1 MKKYSVLQVKNSI
14 HSIFYI
20 LFKGCVTEYLW
31 KVSLTNFQTCITY
44 EPVEQNQSLNME
56 SASSHSELSNEP

>member
-14 HSIFYI
+14 YSLIFI

-44 EPVEQNQSLNME
+44 EPFDQNQSLNME
-56 SASSHSELSNEP
+56 RASSHSELSIEP